1 MDFTELSESRYSVR
15 KFKDRPVSKEHM
27 QIILRAAQLSLQL
40 SAAEDICCRE

>member
-27 QIILRAAQLSLQL
+27 QIILRAAQL
-40 SAAEDICCRE
+40 APTGCN